1 MPRKSR
7 AKAVAADSD
16 EDEYVEAADTG
27 TNCDVEEIAQPEQK
41 MVPIPFLTDKPP
53 SEEEIPTYVIEMS
66 KSARAIW

>member
-1 MPRKSR
+1 MARKSR
-7 AKAVAADSD
+7 AKAAAADSE
-16 EDEYVEAADTG
+16 EDDYVEAADTA
-27 TNCDVEEIAQPEQK
+27 TSCDVEVIAQPEQK

>member
-1 MPRKSR
+1 MPRKSK

-16 EDEYVEAADTG
+16 DDEYVEEAATASSC
-27 TNCDVEEIAQPEQK
+27 NVQEIAQQEQK

-53 SEEEIPTYVIEMS
+53 SEEEIPTYVIEVS